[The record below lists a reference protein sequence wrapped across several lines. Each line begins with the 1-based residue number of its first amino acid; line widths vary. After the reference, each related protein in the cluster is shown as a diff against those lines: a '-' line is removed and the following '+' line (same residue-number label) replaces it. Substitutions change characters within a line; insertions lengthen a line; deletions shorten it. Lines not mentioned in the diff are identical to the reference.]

1 MFTLKVVLSS
11 FLILSCLLFSIVYCL
26 IDNHSRIHSYR
37 DFFQNMKLYLSGFI
51 GCALLL
57 NVLQGIFGQ

>member
-1 MFTLKVVLSS
+1 MFTLPTVLIA
-11 FLILSCLLFSIVYCL
+11 FLPQLFTFSLVYCL
-26 IDNHSRIHSYR
+26 IDNHSKTHSYS
-37 DFFQNMKLYLSGFI
+37 DFFQNMKLYLTGFI